1 VTDGQ
6 EIPGR
11 DVFLT
16 PAEQLPLLPPDVS
29 LGEQVAQLLSLAL
42 RASRIPWREVALAG
56 RFEESVFLVHIQTVS
71 WRLPGCA
78 ARLDAARRE
87 R

>member
-71 WRLPGCA
+71 WRLPSCA